1 MIIHYKLKFNMTN
14 KTDNSSETINIT
26 LKNQSKENMEK
37 NDSTNYIIEMN
48 QRLLLEKEELIAK
61 NNVLECNIES
71 NEDDMARTEKTN
83 VHLKGILKNFL
94 EITNLNKKISTS
106 RKLICTHNEIEVK
119 ELVRDIEFIRNISII
134 LNSIFLSIIF
144 LYYESITFIFSCFI
158 TITPVIYIYS
168 WSNFTLVKHIKIIDQ
183 IKSYE
188 KEIKSLE
195 SSLDFINE
203 YIDSI

>member
-1 MIIHYKLKFNMTN
+1 MTY
-14 KTDNSSETINIT
+14 KTDNTSETINIT

-48 QRLLLEKEELIAK
+48 QRLLLEKEELIVK
-61 NNVLECNIES
+61 NNVLQCNIES

-94 EITNLNKKISTS
+94 EITDLNKKISTS
-106 RKLICTHNEIEVK
+106 RKLIYTYNEIEVNEFIK
-119 ELVRDIEFIRNISII
+119 DIEFIRNICII
-134 LNSIFLSIIF
+134 TISIFLSIMF
-144 LYYESITFIFSCFI
+144 LYYNLFIFVFSSII
-158 TITPVIYIYS
+158 TLNPIIFMYS
-168 WSNFTLVKHIKIIDQ
+168 WSNFTLVKHVKIIDQ

>member
-1 MIIHYKLKFNMTN
+1 MTY
-14 KTDNSSETINIT
+14 KTDNTSETINIT

-48 QRLLLEKEELIAK
+48 QRLLLEKEELIVK
-61 NNVLECNIES
+61 NNVLQCNIES

-94 EITNLNKKISTS
+94 EITDLNKKISTS
-106 RKLICTHNEIEVK
+106 RKLIYTYNEIEVK
-119 ELVRDIEFIRNISII
+119 ELVRDIEFIRNICII
-134 LNSIFLSIIF
+134 TIPIFLSIMF
-144 LYYESITFIFSCFI
+144 LYYNLFIFVFSSII
-158 TITPVIYIYS
+158 TLNPIIFMYS
-168 WSNFTLVKHIKIIDQ
+168 WSNFTLVKHVKIIDQ